1 MYAITHDDQT
11 LNWREQSTPGPLD
24 DNDVRIRVAWAGM
37 NRADL
42 MQRAGGYPP
51 PPGASEILG
60 LEISGTVVETGT
72 QVDRLQSGQQVCALL
87 AGGGYA
93 EEVLVHQAQVLPLPE
108 GFGLRE
114 AAALPEMFATAWL
127 NLFMEGGLSL
137 NQVEGRAEHVLL
149 HAGASGV
156 GTTAIQLCR
165 AFGHPCFVTVGSDA
179 KLEKCLALGADAG
192 WNRHRGSF
200 VEAVKAWGGA
210 DMILD
215 PVGANYL
222 ADNQQVLNADGRLV
236 LIGLMSGRC
245 AELDLGR
252 MLMKRQRLIG
262 STLRSKSPQAKGAI
276 LDELY
281 KHVWPRLVQGDLQPL
296 IDRDYPIQQA
306 EDAMAYV
313 ESNASMG
320 KVLLSVNDQA

>member
-1 MYAITHDDQT
+1 MHAITLHDQVAS
-11 LNWREQSTPGPLD
+11 WQEHPAPGPLEASE
-24 DNDVRIRVAWAGM
+24 VRIHVAWAGV

-60 LEISGTVVETGT
+60 LEVSGTVIETGPG
-72 QVDRLQSGQQVCALL
+72 VARLESGQKVCALL

-93 EEVLVHQAQVLPLPE
+93 EEVVVHQAQVLPLPA
-108 GFGLRE
+108 GYGLRE
-114 AAALPEMFATAWL
+114 AATLPETFATAWL
-127 NLFMEGGLSL
+127 NLFMEGGL
-137 NQVEGRAEHVLL
+137 NHVEGGAERVLL

-165 AFGHPCFVTVGSDA
+165 TFGHPCFVTVGSEA
-179 KLEKCLALGADAG
+179 KLEQCLELGAETG
-192 WNRHRGSF
+192 WNRHHGSF

-210 DMILD
+210 DLILD
-215 PVGANYL
+215 PVGGSYL

-236 LIGLMSGRC
+236 VIGLMGGRH

-262 STLRSKSPQAKGAI
+262 STLRSKSPHAKGVI
-276 LDELY
+276 LEELQQ
-281 KHVWPRLVQGDLQPL
+281 HVWPRLARGELRPL
-296 IDRDYPIQQA
+296 IDRDYPIQRA
-306 EDAMAYV
+306 EEAMAYL
-313 ESNASMG
+313 ESNASIG
-320 KVLLSVNDQA
+320 KVLLSVAGGD